1 MEKPSFSLKIFSE
14 KIENQIIW
22 YKNIL
27 KQLLISFFIGM
38 TQNWKKIF

>member
-22 YKNIL
+22 YKDSSSNYL
-27 KQLLISFFIGM
+27 FPFS
-38 TQNWKKIF
+38 